1 MKKRYIFITALFL
14 GVSIMFACSNKS
26 EETTAASQSTVQ
38 ESQAETGS
46 VEAINQDGSTNSGGE
61 NEVGIF
67 EDFNTLEDA
76 AKLAGF
82 EFVAPEK
89 IEGYENRYIQAV
101 KNEMIQ
107 VIYDDS
113 SAENSITIR
122 KSNNTKDNTISCDPN
137 QYSYHNE
144 VDAEGVQVTV
154 WGSEEGSVNLATWK
168 NTDYNYSFS
177 LSKAMPESELIE
189 MVKGIK

>member
-14 GVSIMFACSNKS
+14 SVSIMSACSNKS

-154 WGSEEGSVNLATWK
+154 WGSEEGSVNLRHGRTQ
-168 NTDYNYSFS
+168 TIIILFH
-177 LSKAMPESELIE
+177 
-189 MVKGIK
+189 